1 MVMEKKD
8 KSKTYAQKNVSMKA
22 AAFVLLAVMLLCA
35 VSAGLLWR
43 GRHRADEGVAIWPER
58 EHPVGIVQAYCQ
70 KDARWA
76 EDKLGR
82 SVYRMKGSG
91 CLTSCIASALSSRP
105 TGAGIP
111 EEGLSGDG
119 FPEEDLSA
127 PGPSEEGLSGADLFG
142 GDLSKIRRGACVTA
156 GELNQ
161 IFSEKQVYNQQGD
174 IVWGRIEEVMPDVG
188 VSVAGTVDGEQ
199 IEALLDEGRY
209 PIVKVKVGGDGASH
223 WVLIVG
229 SDEGG
234 YLCMDPLK
242 EDGELVPLSRHGG
255 VVYRMRCVYWAD
267 PGR

>member
-1 MVMEKKD
+1 M
-8 KSKTYAQKNVSMKA
+8 
-22 AAFVLLAVMLLCA
+22 
-35 VSAGLLWR
+35 
-43 GRHRADEGVAIWPER
+43 
-58 EHPVGIVQAYCQ
+58 
-70 KDARWA
+70 
-76 EDKLGR
+76 
-82 SVYRMKGSG
+82 
-91 CLTSCIASALSSRP
+91 
-105 TGAGIP
+105 
-111 EEGLSGDG
+111 
-119 FPEEDLSA
+119 
-127 PGPSEEGLSGADLFG
+127 
-142 GDLSKIRRGACVTA
+142 TA

-234 YLCMDPLK
+234 YLCIDPLK